1 MDEFISVI
9 TLEDI
14 DEFILSEI
22 QTHVDEIIVQVE
34 QTSVAKEPKKRK
46 SVEYNAYELVFA
58 LCLCMSSIE
67 TVDDIFNIQYDD
79 IVNKLHG
86 CTRDAYQEYIKD
98 LKTRRST
105 YVKKYI
111 ASLRNKIDNIISY
124 EDVQIVFLEGKVL
137 TSPELIE
144 LNNNVNNKQAK
155 ADVYVKTKENSYIG
169 FSIKQSSDCTKSN
182 FSVEKIAKE
191 FDSNVDLSE
200 IRKRVLKNAGFETF
214 KKEERPKVNALFY
227 PSNENNEY
235 WNAVRKHII
244 DCNTDIKKQIVSC
257 LYPTDI
263 SYQLFEF
270 DGEKMVNLKVEIDNV
285 IFEEHDPFYK
295 NKKGDMRKAA
305 KLFYK
310 LSINN
315 DEFRVEI
322 RWKGTVHTASPQ
334 YQIHKLV

>member
-1 MDEFISVI
+1 MDEFVSVI

-14 DEFILSEI
+14 EEFTMSFEI
-22 QTHVDEIIVQVE
+22 PKRVDEMIVQVE
-34 QTSVAKEPKKRK
+34 EMSITKKRK

-79 IVNKLHG
+79 IVNKLQG
-86 CTRDAYQEYIKD
+86 CTKDAYEEYMKD

-105 YVKKYI
+105 HVKKYI
-111 ASLRNKIDNIISY
+111 ASLRDKVNNIVSY
-124 EDVQIVFLEGKVL
+124 EDVQTVFLEGKIL

-144 LNNNVNNKQAK
+144 LNENVNNKQAK
-155 ADVYVKTKENSYIG
+155 ADVYVKTRENSSYIG

-191 FDSNVDLSE
+191 FDTNVDLPE
-200 IRKRVLKNAGFETF
+200 IRKKFLKNAGFETF
-214 KKEERPKVNALFY
+214 KKEERQKVNALFY
-227 PSNENNEY
+227 ASNENNEY
-235 WNAVRKHII
+235 WTAVRKHII
-244 DCNTDIKKQIVSC
+244 DCNAEIKRKIVAC

-263 SYQLFEF
+263 SYPLFEF
-270 DGEKMVNLKVEIDNV
+270 DGEKMMNLKVEIENV
-285 IFEEHDPFYK
+285 IFEEHEPFYK
-295 NKKGDMRKAA
+295 KKQGNMRKAA

-315 DEFRVEI
+315 EEFRVEI

-334 YQIHKLV
+334 YQIHKPV